1 MTVATKPR
9 PATYADLEAV
19 PPHLVA
25 EIVGGILETHPRPAP
40 RHAGVKGQLSYE
52 LIGPFD
58 RARGGPGGW
67 IFLHEPELHLG
78 ADVLVPDLAGWRRK
92 RLQEVPDA
100 PFMPVRPDWVCEI
113 ASPSTERLDRGPK
126 RRIYAEAGVEYLWLI
141 DSRARLM
148 EAFARAGESWLL
160 LATLG
165 AGDEAR
171 VPPFDAVGFPFDD
184 LFPFDAKS
192 PPETLPG
199 ES

>member
-19 PPHLVA
+19 PPNLVA
-25 EIVGGILETHPRPAP
+25 EIIDGALETHPRPAP
-40 RHAGVKGQLSYE
+40 RHAGVYVRLGYE
-52 LIGPFD
+52 LAGPFD
-58 RARGGPGGW
+58 HGRGGPGGW
-67 IFLHEPELHLG
+67 IFMVEPELHLG
-78 ADVLVPDLAGWRRK
+78 ADVIVPDLAGWRRET
-92 RLQEVPDA
+92 LPHEPDTA
-100 PFMPVRPDWVCEI
+100 FIAVRPDWVCEI
-113 ASPSTERLDRGPK
+113 ASPSTEWLDRGPK
-126 RRIYAEAGVEYLWLI
+126 RRIYGEAGVEYLWLI
-141 DSRARLM
+141 DPRARLM
-148 EAFARAGESWLL
+148 EAFTRAGGSWLL

-165 AGDEAR
+165 AGDEVR